1 MMFHCVLS
9 FHLQQGIKGK
19 RDDQHLFMALRR
31 GDSICSFGHE
41 DLFLV
46 DLALL

>member
-1 MMFHCVLS
+1 MSHYVLS
-9 FHLQQGIKGK
+9 FHLQQGIKGQ
-19 RDDQHLFMALRR
+19 RRDQHLFMALRK
-31 GDSICSFGHE
+31 GDSICSLGHE

>member
-31 GDSICSFGHE
+31 GDSICSLGHE
-41 DLFLV
+41 DLF
-46 DLALL
+46 